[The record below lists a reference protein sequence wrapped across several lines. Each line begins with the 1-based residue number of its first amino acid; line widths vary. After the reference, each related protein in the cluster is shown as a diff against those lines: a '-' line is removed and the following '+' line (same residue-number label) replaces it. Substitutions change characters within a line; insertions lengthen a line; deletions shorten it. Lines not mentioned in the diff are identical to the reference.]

1 MAQRTLTNP
10 MMKSLAASAPEVWFA
25 HIMLRMHSE
34 ERLQVYRKLGALLK
48 NRFSLMDALERI
60 YNISSKDGKDPG
72 DSMAIATANWMQRV
86 RNGNS
91 FSEALQG
98 WVPSTEILMLSV
110 GDVASL
116 ELALQHTVR
125 VVEGMNKMR
134 SLVVGAVSYPLF
146 LMFMVCLL
154 IWGVA
159 KFMVPPMVSA
169 VPNLHWTGV
178 AKSLVDLSVFVD
190 QHPILLFSILP
201 AIVIFVS
208 ITFPYWKGKSRA
220 MFDNVP
226 PWSIYRVFIGVSW
239 LLALSALVRAG
250 MPVSRA
256 MKALS
261 TTDASPY
268 LRYRIDRALAYIN
281 NGDNLGEALYH
292 TQLKFPD
299 EEIVGDLRI
308 YAELDTFPEALENL
322 ANNWLEGSIIDID
335 KKASLLN
342 SAAILTIAAV
352 IAWVVWGTFEMQ
364 DQMVSGMGLGSG

>member
-1 MAQRTLTNP
+1 MAQRTLSNP
-10 MMKSLAASAPEVWFA
+10 MMKSLAASTPELWFS
-25 HIMLRMHSE
+25 HIILRMHAD
-34 ERLQVYRKLGALLK
+34 ERLQIYRKLSALLK

-60 YNISSKDGKDPG
+60 YNIASKDGKDPG
-72 DSMAIATANWMQRV
+72 DSLAVATANWMQRI

-116 ELALQHTVR
+116 ELALQHTIR

-134 SLVVGAVSYPLF
+134 SLVMGAVSYPLF

-159 KFMVPPMVSA
+159 KYMVPPMVSA

-190 QHPILLFSILP
+190 QHPLLLFSILP
-201 AIVIFVS
+201 VIVVLVS
-208 ITFPYWKGKSRA
+208 ITFPFWKGKSRA

-226 PWSIYRVFIGVSW
+226 PWSIYRIFIGVSW
-239 LLALSALVRAG
+239 LLSLSALVRAG

-261 TTDASPY
+261 STDASPY
-268 LRYRIDRALAYIN
+268 LRYRIDKALSYVN

-322 ANNWLEGSIIDID
+322 ANTWLEGSIRDID

-342 SAAILTIAAV
+342 SAAILMIAAV

-364 DQMVSGMGLGSG
+364 DQMVSGMGLGGG

>member
-1 MAQRTLTNP
+1 MAQRTLSNP

-25 HIMLRMHSE
+25 HFMLRMHSD

-134 SLVVGAVSYPLF
+134 SLVMGAVSYPLF

-201 AIVIFVS
+201 VIVVFVS
-208 ITFPYWKGKSRA
+208 ITFPFWKGKSRA
-220 MFDNVP
+220 VFDSVP

-322 ANNWLEGSIIDID
+322 ANTWLEGSILDID

-342 SAAILTIAAV
+342 SAAILMIAAV